1 MSIRGI
7 VFSLSGSTKRFV
19 AACELCQHATKRW
32 ALQSAD
38 CSHLKKKKKKKKKK
52 TKTETKTKKKNKN
65 VLGARLRVSL
75 LLWSSS
81 SLSLLQQR
89 RAKAQRRRSRESF
102 KKEKVFVVVKFAP
115 DLEEGERKFWLKNNH
130 LSLSLSSLLRF
141 FFCSRFFFPVLLL
154 SRVLF
159 RAFFETWKTKRWPT
173 FFFFFFFFSRKQTV
187 SFRKKKSTRTWTL
200 TVATISSKAVSDD
213 ARTFYSCWRL
223 SRFGS
228 ACWRAAGT
236 VLPTAIRLC

>member
-1 MSIRGI
+1 M
-7 VFSLSGSTKRFV
+7 VLFSLFRGRPNVSSRRVNCASTQQKDELSKAQTVAILRRRRRRRRKQKQRRKNKKRF
-19 AACELCQHATKRW
+19 RR
-32 ALQSAD
+32 
-38 CSHLKKKKKKKKKK
+38 
-52 TKTETKTKKKNKN
+52 
-65 VLGARLRVSL
+65 ARARSRVSL

-159 RAFFETWKTKRWPT
+159 RAFFETWKTKR
-173 FFFFFFFFSRKQTV
+173 
-187 SFRKKKSTRTWTL
+187 
-200 TVATISSKAVSDD
+200 
-213 ARTFYSCWRL
+213 
-223 SRFGS
+223 
-228 ACWRAAGT
+228 
-236 VLPTAIRLC
+236 